1 MLSAKQSTQD
11 RRADDERRAPS
22 ERRAT
27 SERRRNANTRSVVV
41 HIGHSMLR
49 AVVIV
54 ERGSE
59 QNELAITRS
68 VRWRDQADSLHSDLG
83 AIELSVAIAKIAS
96 EERLAGSQARVVLCG
111 DFCVTRAV
119 AGASEDVQRESAL
132 LRERSQLY
140 LSLGSGKK
148 LIASSSTPLD
158 ARHSHALLTVA
169 TEQTLHTVSH
179 AIEAAGMELK
189 FIGSSQV
196 ALARMVEEVG
206 QDTGEATLLVQ
217 VDEGKV
223 ELGIVSGGR
232 LFLDYR
238 PGGNLEMGQL
248 AQLLRQHHTR
258 LVRYCQRQHGLEG
271 DKLTRVVISGAADE
285 AAEAAR
291 SLSSLPEANIELLVI
306 SSDDLPWEVRDEQVA
321 PELASA
327 LGATLAVRDEESR
340 QGPNLI
346 DQLKSTARPPIR
358 KMLIQK
364 CAPLAAM
371 LLIGASLA
379 VLNWHERN
387 NLADMKQSLAVLAP
401 RAART
406 AQLRLELIA
415 AEGEI
420 TQLSQLA
427 GGVYTQPV
435 GLLLSNVTQSIPEE
449 VWLSGIR
456 LESGEYAELGGSS
469 FTDASVYDLVGH
481 LQNVPG
487 VTDVA
492 LQGTGVGRT
501 GGRDATT
508 FDIHMDLQLSGPAEK
523 QKEAL

>member
-1 MLSAKQSTQD
+1 
-11 RRADDERRAPS
+11 
-22 ERRAT
+22 
-27 SERRRNANTRSVVV
+27 
-41 HIGHSMLR
+41 MLR
-49 AVVIV
+49 VVVIV
-54 ERGSE
+54 ERGAE
-59 QNELAITRS
+59 QTELAITRS
-68 VRWRDQADSLHSDLG
+68 VRWRDQAESLYSELG
-83 AIELSVAIAKIAS
+83 AIELSVAIAKIAN
-96 EERLAGSQARVVLCG
+96 EERLAGSHARVVLCG

-169 TEQTLHTVSH
+169 TEQTLRTISQ

-196 ALARMVEEVG
+196 ALARMLEEVG
-206 QDTGEATLLVQ
+206 QDTSEATLLVQ

-238 PGGNLEMGQL
+238 PGGNLETDQL
-248 AQLLRQHHTR
+248 ADLLGQHHTR

-271 DKLTRVVISGAADE
+271 DNLSRVVISGAA
-285 AAEAAR
+285 AEAAQAAR
-291 SLSSLPEANIELLVI
+291 GLSSLQDAKVELLTM
-306 SSDDLPWEVRDEQVA
+306 DATKLPWEVRGDEVA

-327 LGATLAVRDEESR
+327 LGATLAVRDEEDQ
-340 QGPNLI
+340 QGPNLV
-346 DQLKSTARPPIR
+346 DQLKSTTRPPIR
-358 KMLIQK
+358 KMLIRK

-371 LLIGASLA
+371 LLVGASLGL
-379 VLNWHERN
+379 LNWHERSE
-387 NLADMKQSLAVLAP
+387 LADMKQSLAALAP

-415 AEGEI
+415 GEGEI
-420 TQLSQLA
+420 RELDQLA
-427 GGVYTQPV
+427 GKVYTQPV
-435 GLLLSNVTQSIPEE
+435 GLLLSNLTQSIPEE

-456 LESGEYAELGGSS
+456 LDSGLYAELGGSS
-469 FTDASVYDLVGH
+469 YTDASIYDLVGH

-487 VTDVA
+487 VADVA

-501 GGRDATT
+501 AGRDATT
-508 FDIHMDLQLSGPAEK
+508 FDIHLELQLSGPAEE